1 MAYETTNPP
10 SLVSQRIGSAGK
22 IWMYLDGDAVS
33 TVVGAGYFTNG
44 YHLGM
49 RVGDLVHIVNSST
62 GLVQSAGVTTAT
74 AATGAV
80 TVTASISGS
89 IGGGGIQTLTASGA
103 VTSGI
108 QYLNLNHA
116 SVVIAATVASA
127 VNHAGIFVITDTSA
141 SGTAA
146 HTVTL
151 TAGTFNAAG
160 NTVATLNAPGE
171 QLVTLFSTAGVG
183 VTLENTGSVALS
195 GP

>member
-10 SLVSQRIGSAGK
+10 SLVSQRIGAAGK
-22 IWMYLDGDAVS
+22 VWMYLDGDAVS
-33 TVVGAGYFTNG
+33 TVVGASYFTNG

-49 RVGDLVHIVNSST
+49 RVGDAVMIVNSST
-62 GLVQSAGVTTAT
+62 GLVQVAGVTTAT
-74 AATGAV
+74 ASTGYV
-80 TVTASISGS
+80 TVTASISGT

-103 VTSGI
+103 VTAGI
-108 QYLNLNHA
+108 QYLNVAHA
-116 SVVIAATVASA
+116 TVVIAATIASA
-127 VNHAGIFVITDTSA
+127 VNHAGIFVITNTSA

-160 NTVATLNAPGE
+160 NTIATLNAAGE

-183 VTLENTGSVALS
+183 CTLENTGAVAMS
-195 GP
+195 